1 MSANTREAIDVR
13 FVRARR
19 SMTHVSDPDAL
30 AAFSTGSGV
39 FDVDPHC
46 RKLDAFVDRHKLDAI
61 IESEDLLPC
70 ANPHAAK
77 RPVYY
82 GRARWIKRSLIG
94 PGDAA

>member
-1 MSANTREAIDVR
+1 MSDSARETIDIR
-13 FVRARR
+13 FERARR
-19 SMTHVSDPDAL
+19 SMTHVSDPEAL
-30 AAFSTGSGV
+30 AAFGNGSGV
-39 FDVDPHC
+39 FDIDPHC

-70 ANPHAAK
+70 ADPHAGK

-82 GRARWIKRSLIG
+82 GRARWIKRSFID